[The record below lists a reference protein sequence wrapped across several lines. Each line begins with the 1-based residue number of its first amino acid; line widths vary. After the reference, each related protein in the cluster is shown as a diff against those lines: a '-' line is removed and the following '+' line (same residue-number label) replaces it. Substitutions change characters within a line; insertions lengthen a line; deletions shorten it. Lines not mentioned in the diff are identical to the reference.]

1 MQRPDR
7 PLLIIVNGLPASG
20 KTTLAG
26 KIADRLKLPLFA
38 KDAIKERLY
47 DAEDAIDR
55 SSSRA
60 LGAAALKQIRET
72 AETMLGSGQSLI
84 VEANFDP
91 AFSGPWI
98 VGIEQRFS
106 PVTAQVFLTADSAT
120 ILDRYIDRAN
130 AGDRHPCHMDDV
142 AVEEL
147 RERLKHPLQPLE
159 IEGPTLT
166 VDTTRFEDVDI
177 YRIICR
183 LAEISG
189 IPAV

>member
-1 MQRPDR
+1 MQCPNR

-38 KDAIKERLY
+38 KDAIKEHLY
-47 DAEDAIDR
+47 EAIGATGR
-55 SSSRA
+55 AASRA
-60 LGAAALKQIRET
+60 LGNAAFIQIRET

-91 AFSGPWI
+91 TFSGPWI
-98 VGIEQRFS
+98 TGIEQRFS
-106 PVTAQVFLTADSAT
+106 PVIAQVFLTADPTT
-120 ILDRYIDRAN
+120 IMGRYIARAKS
-130 AGDRHPCHMDDV
+130 GDRHPCHMDDI
-142 AVEEL
+142 AVDEL
-147 RERLKHPLQPLE
+147 RQRLKRPLPALE
-159 IEGPTLT
+159 IKGPTLT

-177 YRIICR
+177 NGIIHR

-189 IPAV
+189 LPAV